1 MEEFLQISDQTV
13 PYEDGAGA
21 PPGEED
27 IFRLTKGV
35 RCDCLSSG
43 RLAYLW
49 FPPPQEILEF
59 STSFRGVGVCR
70 GWGGRPEG

>member
-1 MEEFLQISDQTV
+1 MAASESDLGSQDMMDGRISSNKVDQTV

-43 RLAYLW
+43 RLAY
-49 FPPPQEILEF
+49 
-59 STSFRGVGVCR
+59 
-70 GWGGRPEG
+70 